1 MADETFHLNRQ
12 TDSDNPMD
20 VGQALDQFM
29 NKKNLHA
36 RYAAIQK
43 EVFAEPGIKAFFEQ
57 NKDVLTRDI
66 VNRDFAVLYE
76 FYTQVKNAA
85 VGKPVV
91 HRGYK
96 PMLEVT
102 ENRIVIVYQPDEET
116 LAAQRLQMQANLVQS
131 IGMPKL
137 IERARLDDFSED
149 DGDRLAALTAVINFV
164 SAYIADPKAYHR
176 GLYIHGSYGIGKTH
190 LMGAMANELA
200 QEGIPV
206 TLVHFPS
213 FAVEMRGSID
223 SKENPQDKINAIKR
237 VPILVLDDIG
247 AESITAWI
255 RDDILGVI
263 LEYRMQNELPTFFTS
278 NFSMDQLE
286 KEHFTVTKSGAEPVK
301 AERLMQRIHFL
312 AKEIQMAGDNRRVFD

>member
-20 VGQALDQFM
+20 VGQVLDQFM
-29 NKKNLHA
+29 NKKNVHA

-85 VGKPVV
+85 AGKPVV

-176 GLYIHGSYGIGKTH
+176 GLYIHGSYGITSQALLLKCVGQLIQRKIH
-190 LMGAMANELA
+190 KIRLMPFSVCQFWCLM
-200 QEGIPV
+200 
-206 TLVHFPS
+206 
-213 FAVEMRGSID
+213 
-223 SKENPQDKINAIKR
+223 
-237 VPILVLDDIG
+237 
-247 AESITAWI
+247 
-255 RDDILGVI
+255 ILGQNRLLLGFVMI
-263 LEYRMQNELPTFFTS
+263 FWALCLNIVCRMSYQPSSHRTS
-278 NFSMDQLE
+278 QWTS
-286 KEHFTVTKSGAEPVK
+286 
-301 AERLMQRIHFL
+301 
-312 AKEIQMAGDNRRVFD
+312 